1 MMRSTNWFAT
11 RSMIE
16 AVLAALLVAAPD
28 VAEAAIWK
36 VDTSRSILKFSGTQT
51 GNVFQGAF
59 NRFTAAIDFDPDH
72 LERCSIR
79 VTIDLASAGTG
90 DPQRDTAL
98 PGKDWFSIAQFPQAT
113 FEATTIRAEG
123 PDQYQAIGQLT
134 LRGASKPLI
143 LPFKLEIRG
152 TSAHATGRVE
162 ISRGEFGVG
171 QGPWASGQ
179 WVSLAV
185 NVDIDIYATQQ

>member
-11 RSMIE
+11 RSLIA
-16 AVLAALLVAAPD
+16 AVLAASLVAPPD

-36 VDTSRSILKFSGTQT
+36 VDTSRSTLKFSGTQT
-51 GNVFQGAF
+51 GSVFQGAF

-72 LERCSIR
+72 LERSSIR

-143 LPFKLEIRG
+143 LPFRLEITG
-152 TSAHATGRVE
+152 TSAHATGRDRKSV
-162 ISRGEFGVG
+162 V
-171 QGPWASGQ
+171 
-179 WVSLAV
+179 
-185 NVDIDIYATQQ
+185 

>member
-1 MMRSTNWFAT
+1 VVHQLFPKT
-11 RSMIE
+11 
-16 AVLAALLVAAPD
+16 ALQAL
-28 VAEAAIWK
+28 
-36 VDTSRSILKFSGTQT
+36 
-51 GNVFQGAF
+51 
-59 NRFTAAIDFDPDH
+59 
-72 LERCSIR
+72 C
-79 VTIDLASAGTG
+79 ASAGTG

-98 PGKDWFSIAQFPQAT
+98 PGKDWFSIAQFPRAT

-143 LPFKLEIRG
+143 LPFKLEMRG

-162 ISRGEFGVG
+162 ISRGDFSVG

-179 WVSLAV
+179 WVGLTV
-185 NVDIDIYATQQ
+185 NVDIDIYATRQ